1 IKLTISTGEIT
12 LVKEDLLIDTQQLEG
27 YFSLSDGGVTVVLDT
42 NLTPE
47 LEEEGFVRELISKIQ
62 TMRKDSGFE
71 VMDHITVTLAGNEKL
86 SALAERNKDTI
97 CHDVLA
103 VSINSAASAEG
114 KDWDINGEK
123 VTIAVAK
130 V

>member
-1 IKLTISTGEIT
+1 M
-12 LVKEDLLIDTQQLEG
+12 
-27 YFSLSDGGVTVVLDT
+27 LDT

-47 LEEEGFVRELISKIQ
+47 LEEEGYVRELISKIQ

-86 SALAERNKDTI
+86 SALAERNRDTI
-97 CHDVLA
+97 SHDVLA
-103 VSINSAASAEG
+103 EDIISADSAEG
-114 KDWDINGEK
+114 KEWDINGEK